1 VYDVRRGDVVSL
13 NNMVLLKSDAG
24 EVLELRSLPIPAYE
38 LGEVVGY
45 NVNSLDNST
54 MIEAEV
60 IGYYIHVY
68 PHGISDDGEMEYS
81 YDITYELSNDGM
93 IDEDDI
99 EYSYV
104 AEDV

>member
-1 VYDVRRGDVVSL
+1 MSL

-24 EVLELRSLPIPAYE
+24 EQLVERTLPIPAYE
-38 LGEVVGY
+38 VGEVVGY
-45 NVNSLDNST
+45 NINSLDNST
-54 MIEAEV
+54 LIEAEI
-60 IGYYIHVY
+60 IGYTIQVY
-68 PHGISDDGEMEYS
+68 PAGISDDGEMEYS
-81 YDITYELSNDGM
+81 YDITYQLSNDGM